1 MDINIIILSAGFV
14 LVISL
19 IVHLMLICKT
29 IRLMLEK
36 VIEML
41 GESEFIKNLGELNYT
56 KKPGFMF

>member
-1 MDINIIILSAGFV
+1 
-14 LVISL
+14 
-19 IVHLMLICKT
+19 MLICKT

-41 GESEFIKNLGELNYT
+41 GESEFIKNLGELNYP

>member
-41 GESEFIKNLGELNYT
+41 GESEFIKNLGELNYP